1 MKITGQPNPRCPNG
15 SSQGGSWILWLLHPP
30 GVLTV
35 LWKLDTRL
43 RRASL
48 QILFCFLAFVN
59 MSDYTVHPTAR
70 NFPPKLGLGGGGCL
84 QLFIV
89 HRGESSQDMCS
100 LPPLCHFCRL
110 QVASPRFPGP
120 MDPSKLKN
128 TSEANLLWQILGW
141 KEGKSKGQAL
151 KEIGLR

>member
-35 LWKLDTRL
+35 LWKLDTRP

-89 HRGESSQDMCS
+89 RRGESSQDMGS

-110 QVASPRFPGP
+110 QVASPRFLRGRWTQANSRTRRRP
-120 MDPSKLKN
+120 
-128 TSEANLLWQILGW
+128 TSC
-141 KEGKSKGQAL
+141 GKYLVGRKGKARDRL
-151 KEIGLR
+151 